1 VKRSHLVV
9 LVIALLALVAV
20 FRTIQTY
27 ALTAQAFD
35 EPCHISAAL
44 EWLDRHTYKLDPVHP
59 PLARVAIGLPLLV
72 AGERYPSR
80 PSDDPGRRIT
90 TS

>member
-1 VKRSHLVV
+1 MKRSHLVV

-27 ALTAQAFD
+27 AVTAQAFD

-59 PLARVAIGLPLLV
+59 PLA
-72 AGERYPSR
+72 
-80 PSDDPGRRIT
+80 
-90 TS
+90 